1 MTRHSKR
8 HGNSMSKKTLIGN
21 SFDGELADPVPMLPT
36 SEAPNANPLASDFQT
51 NSIENRL
58 QAWVKS
64 VEKDTEE
71 KVQEYLEQSDAGQ
84 NGE

>member
-1 MTRHSKR
+1 
-8 HGNSMSKKTLIGN
+8 MSKKT
-21 SFDGELADPVPMLPT
+21 SVPTLPT
-36 SEAPNANPLASDFQT
+36 SEATKTGPSAATIPT

>member
-1 MTRHSKR
+1 
-8 HGNSMSKKTLIGN
+8 MSKKTLIGK
-21 SFDGELADPVPMLPT
+21 SFDVESSDPVPTLPT
-36 SEAPNANPLASDFQT
+36 SEATKTGPSASIVLT

>member
-1 MTRHSKR
+1 
-8 HGNSMSKKTLIGN
+8 
-21 SFDGELADPVPMLPT
+21 DPVPTLPT
-36 SEAPNANPLASDFQT
+36 SEATKTGPSASIVLT

>member
-1 MTRHSKR
+1 
-8 HGNSMSKKTLIGN
+8 MSKKMTTGKL
-21 SFDGELADPVPMLPT
+21 FDPD
-36 SEAPNANPLASDFQT
+36 
-51 NSIENRL
+51 SIENHPIPPKAKWLDTNGTASSFPTNAIESRL

-84 NGE
+84 SGE

>member
-1 MTRHSKR
+1 
-8 HGNSMSKKTLIGN
+8 MSKKT
-21 SFDGELADPVPMLPT
+21 SVPRLRT
-36 SEAPNANPLASDFQT
+36 SEATKSNPLASTVPT

>member
-1 MTRHSKR
+1 
-8 HGNSMSKKTLIGN
+8 MSKKRVIGK
-21 SFDGELADPVPMLPT
+21 SIDRQSGDCDPRIPT
-36 SEAPNANPLASDFQT
+36 AETTHTNPSASTFPT
-51 NSIENRL
+51 YSIEDRL